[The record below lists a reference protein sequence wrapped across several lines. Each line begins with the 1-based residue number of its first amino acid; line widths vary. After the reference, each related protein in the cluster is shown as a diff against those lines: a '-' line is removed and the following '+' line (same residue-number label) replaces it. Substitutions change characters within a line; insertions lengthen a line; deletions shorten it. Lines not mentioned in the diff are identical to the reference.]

1 MTITRQPF
9 EQVVLSGSHV
19 RLEPLGIHHR
29 EGLRAAADTDRSTF
43 VYAAV
48 PRPDDEDLEAY
59 LADAEQQHAVG
70 AGLTFATL
78 DARSGLVVGSTRYMN
93 AEYWTTPDRR
103 PRIGVPP
110 DAVEIG
116 GTWLTPSAQRS
127 GINTEAKL
135 LMLAQAFD
143 TLGVTRVTIK
153 TDERNTRSR
162 ANIERVGAVF
172 EGVLRSHM
180 RATDGAVRDTA
191 MYSILAAE
199 WPTVRDRLAARLRP
213 PAPG

>member
-1 MTITRQPF
+1 MTQRPF
-9 EQVVLSGSHV
+9 ERVVLAGTHV
-19 RLEPLGIHHR
+19 RLEPLEARHH
-29 EGLRAAADTDRSTF
+29 EGLLAAADCDRSTF

-48 PRPDDEDLEAY
+48 PRPEADDVDVY
-59 LADAEQQHAVG
+59 LAEADAQHAAGVG
-70 AGLTFATL
+70 LAFATI
-78 DARSGLVVGSTRYMN
+78 DTVTGIVVGSTRFMN

-116 GTWLTPSAQRS
+116 GTWLTPAAQRT

-135 LMLAQAFD
+135 LTLSHAFD
-143 TLGVTRVTIK
+143 TIGVERVTIK
-153 TDERNTRSR
+153 TDERNARSR
-162 ANIERVGAVF
+162 ANIERIGGVF

-180 RATDGAVRDTA
+180 RATDGAVRNTA

-199 WPTVRDRLAARLRP
+199 WPTVRDRLGARLRP